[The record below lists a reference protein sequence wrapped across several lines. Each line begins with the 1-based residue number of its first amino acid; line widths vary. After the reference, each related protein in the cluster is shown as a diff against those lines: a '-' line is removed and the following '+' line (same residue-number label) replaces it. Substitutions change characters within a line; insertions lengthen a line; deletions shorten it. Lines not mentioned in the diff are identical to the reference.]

1 MLALPQNRTKQGRN
15 GPESITAMSTEQEF
29 RDKMRAKIDGCG
41 PYCSFLV
48 IILVLAFAFF
58 MFLIR

>member
-1 MLALPQNRTKQGRN
+1 MLALPQNRSKQVRN
-15 GPESITAMSTEQEF
+15 GPESITSMSTEQEF
-29 RDKMRAKIDGCG
+29 RDKLRTKIDGCG
-41 PYCSFLV
+41 PYCSCLV

>member
-1 MLALPQNRTKQGRN
+1 MTDEEFSRKLDKIGDTA
-15 GPESITAMSTEQEF
+15 GPA
-29 RDKMRAKIDGCG
+29 
-41 PYCSFLV
+41 CSCLV

>member
-1 MLALPQNRTKQGRN
+1 
-15 GPESITAMSTEQEF
+15 MSTEQEF
-29 RDKMRAKIDGCG
+29 RDKIRAKIDGCG
-41 PYCSFLV
+41 PYCSCLV